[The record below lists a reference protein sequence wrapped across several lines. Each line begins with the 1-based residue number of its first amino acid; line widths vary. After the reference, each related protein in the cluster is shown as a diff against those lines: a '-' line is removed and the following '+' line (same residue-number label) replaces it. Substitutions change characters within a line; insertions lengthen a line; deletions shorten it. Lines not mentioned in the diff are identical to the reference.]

1 MRRLVLLASLIIF
14 STAEDPIVNDNVPD
28 VGQPGMWA
36 FVSTEVK
43 KINVK
48 SHVLSKNGALSNMR
62 VSNYW
67 ARRKI
72 LRQACKI
79 PSAIVQDKR

>member
-1 MRRLVLLASLIIF
+1 MLLASLIIF
-14 STAEDPIVNDNVPD
+14 STAEDPIVNGNVPD

-36 FVSTEVK
+36 FVSTEMK

-48 SHVLSKNGALSNMR
+48 SHVLSNNGTLSNMQ
-62 VSNYW
+62 VSNCW

-72 LRQACKI
+72 PRQACKI